1 MFAHVNLEFSEQMWY
16 PAFSLKIKAPAMLPE
31 LHLLKRVSLD
41 DERYHKLTFEDLTAL
56 RQLLCEGQGVLNVKQ
71 KAGCLPYHEDP
82 KGFRSL
88 TAQVLTKDTSFH
100 WSLTASSEL
109 LSSFSNEPGVSCFS
123 TAFVQDDLKTNSDNK
138 YEEVMGSLLYECA
151 SQEKLD
157 LLPFWI
163 TTFQHQW
170 QLHRPGHFFTGK
182 KNEIFFFFQIL
193 LAI

>member
-1 MFAHVNLEFSEQMWY
+1 MDA
-16 PAFSLKIKAPAMLPE
+16 LK
-31 LHLLKRVSLD
+31 
-41 DERYHKLTFEDLTAL
+41 
-56 RQLLCEGQGVLNVKQ
+56 QLLNEGQGVLNVKQ

-109 LSSFSNEPGVSCFS
+109 LSSFSSEPGVSCFS
-123 TAFVQDDLKTNSDNK
+123 KAFVQDDLKTKILSDDNK
-138 YEEVMGSLLYECA
+138 YEDVMGSLLYECA
-151 SQEKLD
+151 SHEKLD

-170 QLHRPGHFFTGK
+170 QLHRPGHFFIGMYALLK
-182 KNEIFFFFQIL
+182 SVFSEIRIRT
-193 LAI
+193 